1 VLAVAEPVDA
11 AVAGGGAVTAEH
23 EAQLRLRRLQLRR
36 TPHRIFLPTRMP
48 CLSLLQRLPVVEAAA
63 AADVVAEA
71 VAAEAML

>member
-48 CLSLLQRLPVVEAAA
+48 YLFLLRPLRVVVVVVV
-63 AADVVAEA
+63 DVVAEA
-71 VAAEAML
+71 VEEEVML